1 MASKTV
7 KCQVVTPSESLIDE
21 EVTYASVPGW
31 DGLFGVMHGGSPLV
45 ARLGVGELRL
55 DFPDTPDAKGGS
67 RSYYIDGGFA
77 KMSDEG
83 LIILAENA
91 IPVESL
97 AETDAEAELAEAMA
111 RQADISSP
119 DAAEQADKI
128 ALDRT
133 RARTKL
139 RLARNSRERGI

>member
-1 MASKTV
+1 VASKTV

-55 DFPDTPDAKGGS
+55 DFPDTAQAKGGS

-83 LIILAENA
+83 LTILAEAA

-97 AETDAEAELAEAMA
+97 EKTEAEAELAEAMA
-111 RQADISSP
+111 RQVDITSR
-119 DAAEQADKI
+119 DAAEQSDKI
-128 ALDRT
+128 ALDRL

-139 RLARNSRERGI
+139 RLASNSRKHGI